1 MKRLSLLKTLVT
13 ILFILSVIG
22 FIFSIPTLLIISIFP
37 ELVPFAIDGTNAKEI
52 GNETLIYFFVLIIG
66 YAFFIYAAFLFKNVL
81 GLFEKKKIFHDDV
94 IKNFSQ
100 TGKAIIIGGLITIGA
115 NFLYGVLVEQY
126 IELSASLD
134 FDSSLF
140 ILGLGLFFIVLSD
153 VFLMAKALKEENDLT
168 V

>member
-13 ILFILSVIG
+13 ILFVLAAIG
-22 FIFSIPTLLIISIFP
+22 FIFSIPTLLIMSIFP
-37 ELVPFAIDGTNAKEI
+37 EMVPFAIDGTNVKEI
-52 GNETLIYFFVLIIG
+52 GNETIIYFFVLIIG
-66 YAFFIYAAFLFKNVL
+66 YAFFVYAAYLFKNVL

-100 TGKAIIIGGLITIGA
+100 TGRAILIGGAITIGA
-115 NFLYGVLVEQY
+115 KFLYGVVVEQQ

-140 ILGLGLFFIVLSD
+140 ILGLGLFFLVLSD
-153 VFLMAKALKEENDLT
+153 VFLMAKGLKEENDLT